1 MIRISRGL
9 RPLVVMVVLGGVL
22 GVSGCAPSDAPDAPG
37 SSQAAGSALST
48 EQAQRLAIFRFN
60 NFDSGVRAVTFSIPG
75 AQPVQFSGWIDYA
88 AGAGYGFASTT
99 VDGAPDAGLLRFTPH
114 TLGYQP
120 TTLGAAPLPVPA
132 DGWQDSALNPSATSL
147 SNVVAVL
154 LSLGNDRPDNPQL
167 LQQTDALWLRSD
179 EVDGVPVDV
188 FAGPTSDAPATAAP
202 SNAAPTLRYWID
214 ETGHLLKA
222 EIPVAGQ
229 ADTWT
234 TVNFTDADAG
244 VTLTVPTQ

>member
-1 MIRISRGL
+1 M
-9 RPLVVMVVLGGVL
+9 RPLVVMVVMVGVL
-22 GVSGCAPSDAPDAPG
+22 GVAGCAPSDGPDAPT

-75 AQPVQFSGWIDYA
+75 QQPVQFSGWVDYA

-99 VDGAPDAGLLRFTPH
+99 VDGAADTGLLRFTPQ

-120 TTLGAAPLPVPA
+120 TTLDKAPLPVPA
-132 DGWQDSALNPSATSL
+132 DGWQESDLDPSATSL

-179 EVDGVPVDV
+179 DVDGVAVDV
-188 FAGPTSDAPATAAP
+188 FASPTSDTPATAAP
-202 SNAAPTLRYWID
+202 SNAAPTIRYWID
-214 ETGHLLKA
+214 ETGHLMKA
-222 EIPVAGQ
+222 EIPVSGQ

-234 TVNFTDADAG
+234 TVEFSDADPSVSLA
-244 VTLTVPTQ
+244 VPTQ

>member
-1 MIRISRGL
+1 M
-9 RPLVVMVVLGGVL
+9 RPLVVMVVLGAML
-22 GVSGCAPSDAPDAPG
+22 GVSGCAPSDAPDAPA

-99 VDGAPDAGLLRFTPH
+99 VDGAADTGLLRFTSQS
-114 TLGYQP
+114 LGYQP
-120 TTLGAAPLPVPA
+120 TMLDKAPFPVPA
-132 DGWQDSALNPSATSL
+132 DGWQDSALDPSATSL

-154 LSLGNDRPDNPQL
+154 LGLGNDRPDNPQL

-179 EVDGVPVDV
+179 DVDGVTVDV

-202 SNAAPTLRYWID
+202 SNAAPTIRYWID
-214 ETGHLLKA
+214 ETGHLMKA
-222 EIPVAGQ
+222 EIPVAGE
-229 ADTWT
+229 AGSWT
-234 TVNFTDADAG
+234 TVEFSDADPSVSLA
-244 VTLTVPTQ
+244 VPTQ